1 VMNLERE
8 SLAAAHWSRQQ
19 YKSLL
24 DTTGTQ
30 QRSERVAW
38 VVEDER
44 GEPDKVSSEAPEIL
58 AFLVARRVDAEW
70 ELENIVVSEK
80 VRRQGVGARLLGEF
94 FAHARVEQGSG
105 IFLEV
110 RESNQSARALYR
122 KVGFEETG
130 LRKSYYSNPEEDAI
144 LCRLRLY

>member
-1 VMNLERE
+1 MSLERE

-19 YKSLL
+19 YESLF

-58 AFLVARRVDAEW
+58 AFL
-70 ELENIVVSEK
+70 
-80 VRRQGVGARLLGEF
+80 GVGVGE
-94 FAHARVEQGSG
+94 HR
-105 IFLEV
+105 
-110 RESNQSARALYR
+110 
-122 KVGFEETG
+122 G
-130 LRKSYYSNPEEDAI
+130 L
-144 LCRLRLY
+144 